1 MSWIIDLDKEE
12 NNLIKGLINNIL
24 ADPSLKPETFCDESR
39 ENSRILPEK
48 LKLALM
54 NFVCLSDSKKNH
66 SDIGVLLIKN
76 IDLSNFFI
84 PETPTCNNQKIGEK
98 TELAKIQSMLIS
110 FIGEMISYEAEGY
123 GRLFQDVVPIK
134 SMENVQMSVSS
145 KFELEL
151 HTEQAFSKLKP
162 DIICLGCLK
171 GDANAFTYIL
181 PVKKILECL
190 SSDEID
196 ILYKPL
202 WKIGV
207 DLSFKLNGIKFVEG
221 DIRGPIPI
229 LYGSKENPTLIF
241 DQDLMEGIT
250 PESQSIIKKIVDIYY
265 ECRIEHNLKPGE
277 IILIN
282 NNKAT
287 HGRSSF
293 IPKYDGTDRFLIRCF
308 GVLDYKKSE
317 YARPNNERV
326 VSAIFS

>member
-1 MSWIIDLDKEE
+1 MSLIIDLDKEE
-12 NNLIKGLINNIL
+12 NNLIKALVKNIL
-24 ADPSLKPETFCDESR
+24 ADPSLKPETFCNESR
-39 ENSRILPEK
+39 ENSRLLPEK
-48 LKLALM
+48 LKLTLM
-54 NFVCLSDSKKNH
+54 NFIGLSDLAKNN
-66 SDIGVLLIKN
+66 SDMSFLLIKN
-76 IDLSNFFI
+76 IDLSDFVV
-84 PETPTCNNQKIGEK
+84 PETPACNNQKIGEK
-98 TELAKIQSMLIS
+98 TELARIQSMLIS

-134 SMENVQMSVSS
+134 SMENVQVSVSS
-145 KFELEL
+145 KFELEI

-162 DIICLGCLK
+162 DILCLGCLK
-171 GDANAFTYIL
+171 GDKNAFTYIL

-190 SSDEID
+190 SGEEID
-196 ILYKPL
+196 MLYKPL

-207 DLSFKLNGIKFVEG
+207 DLSFKLNGINFVEG

-229 LYGSKENPTLIF
+229 LYGSKEMPTLIF

-250 PESQSIIKKIVDIYY
+250 PEAEIMIKKIVNIYY
-265 ECRIEHNLKPGE
+265 EYRIEHSLKPGE

-287 HGRSSF
+287 HGRSPF
-293 IPKYDGTDRFLIRCF
+293 TPKYDGTDRFLVRCF

-317 YARPNNERV
+317 YARPNNKRV

>member
-1 MSWIIDLDKEE
+1 MSWIIDLDKED
-12 NNLIKGLINNIL
+12 NKLLQGLIKNIL
-24 ADPSLKPETFCDESR
+24 ADPSLNPETFCNESR
-39 ENSRILPEK
+39 ENSLILPEK
-48 LKLALM
+48 LKLALI
-54 NFVCLSDSKKNH
+54 NFIGSSDLEKNN
-66 SDIGVLLIKN
+66 SDMGFLLIKN
-76 IDLSNFFI
+76 VDLTNFVI
-84 PETPTCNNQKIGEK
+84 PETPTCNNEKIGEK
-98 TELAKIQSMLIS
+98 TELARIQSMLIS

-145 KFELEL
+145 KFELEI

-162 DIICLGCLK
+162 DILCLGCLK
-171 GDANAFTYIL
+171 GDINALTYIL

-190 SSDEID
+190 SSEEID
-196 ILYKPL
+196 MLFKPL

-229 LYGSKENPTLIF
+229 LYGSKEMPTLIF

-250 PESQSIIKKIVDIYY
+250 PESQNMIKKIVNIYY
-265 ECRIEHNLKPGE
+265 KCRIEYSLKLGE

-293 IPKYDGTDRFLIRCF
+293 IAKYDGTDRFLIRCF

-317 YARPNNERV
+317 YARPNKERV